1 MAINLKMIETETQ
14 RKMPVLIN
22 IDGKDFYKLHKCV
35 IHQNFCFDLANELI
49 SNL

>member
-35 IHQNFCFDLANELI
+35 IHENFFLGLSNELI
-49 SNL
+49 SK